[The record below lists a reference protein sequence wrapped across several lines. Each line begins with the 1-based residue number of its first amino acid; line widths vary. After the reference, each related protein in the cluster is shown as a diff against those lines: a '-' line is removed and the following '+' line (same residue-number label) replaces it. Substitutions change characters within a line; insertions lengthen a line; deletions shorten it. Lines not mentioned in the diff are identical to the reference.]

1 MESNIITILF
11 SSVGATI
18 VAYFVLRNRQSL
30 LQQTLNEV
38 AERKRAEA
46 EVKKLNDDLKY
57 HVIQLESANKE
68 LESFSYSVSHDLR
81 APLRH
86 ITGYVDLLRKKTSA
100 PLDEHSLRC
109 LMIIADSASRM
120 GHLIDDLLSF
130 SRIGRTEMNK
140 TAFNLRPL
148 VDEVLH
154 DLSHETEGRQ
164 ISWKIGQ
171 LHEIYGDRALLRL
184 VLLNLISNAVK
195 FSAPRTQAE
204 IEIGSVSDERNEIIV
219 FVRDNGVGFD
229 MKYADQLFGV
239 FQQLHDPSQFKG
251 TGIGLANVQRIIHR
265 HGGQT
270 WAESSVDKGATF
282 YFSLPGLKEE
292 K

>member
-11 SSVGATI
+11 SSIGSTI

-30 LQQTLNEV
+30 LQQTLDEV

-86 ITGYVDLLRKKTSA
+86 ITGYVDLLQKKSSSA
-100 PLDEHSLRC
+100 LDESGHRYLI
-109 LMIIADSASRM
+109 IIADSARRM

-140 TAFNLRPL
+140 TAFNLRQL

-154 DLSHETEGRQ
+154 DLSQETEGRQ

-171 LHEIYGDRALLRL
+171 LHKVYGDRALLRL
-184 VLLNLISNAVK
+184 VLFNLISNAVK
-195 FSAPRTQAE
+195 FSAPRTQAS
-204 IEIGSVSDERNEIIV
+204 IEVGSVAHESNEIIV

-251 TGIGLANVQRIIHR
+251 TGIGLANVQRIVHR
-265 HGGQT
+265 HGGRT
-270 WAESSVDKGATF
+270 WAESSVDEGATF
-282 YFSLPGLKEE
+282 YFSLPVLKEE
-292 K
+292 E